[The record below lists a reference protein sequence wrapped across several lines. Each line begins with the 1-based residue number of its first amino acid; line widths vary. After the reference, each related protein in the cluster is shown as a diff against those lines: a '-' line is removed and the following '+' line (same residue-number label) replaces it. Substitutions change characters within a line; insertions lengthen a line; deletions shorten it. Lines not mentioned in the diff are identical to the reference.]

1 MNLKQQHSKNILEN
15 LSRLVREE
23 RRITTEILWHLREVE
38 ERKLFVGEGYT
49 SLFSY
54 CVDALKYSESAA
66 YRRILAMRAL
76 RQIPELGAA
85 LENGLLSVAT
95 VCLVQKHFSDQAKA
109 QKLEQPIEQK
119 KELLNA
125 MIGKSKLECQK
136 MLAALSPQALPQE
149 KERAVSATHTEI
161 SFIADD
167 RLMAKL
173 KKIKDLTAHKNPNPT
188 YAELIEMMADLTLN
202 KIDPTVV
209 RVKKATLQKI
219 DTRAK
224 QTVAPAQVTTVT
236 ATAIVIVNRTKAEA
250 RSRST
255 SSSRYIPTSLKHAV
269 WLRDRSQCTYI
280 YNGRRCKET
289 RRLEIDHIRPFAL
302 DGQTVLNNV
311 RLLCRAHN
319 QYRAIKTFGLRR
331 KVTVADTVLKNGI
344 RNSQFFGESFIAAD
358 YLLLAA
364 RQ

>member
-1 MNLKQQHSKNILEN
+1 MNLKHQLSKNILEN
-15 LSRLVREE
+15 LNRLVREE

-38 ERKLFVGEGYT
+38 ERKIFVGEGYT

-54 CVDALKYSESAA
+54 SVEGLKYSESAA

-85 LENGLLSVAT
+85 LEDGLLSLAT
-95 VCLVQKHFSDQAKA
+95 VCLVQKHFSDQAKLK
-109 QKLEQPIEQK
+109 KLELDSADRAQLREQAPAIIRAQAIESK

-149 KERAVSATHTEI
+149 KVRVVSATHTEI

-173 KKIKDLTAHKNPNPT
+173 KKVKDLSAHKNPNPT

-202 KIDPTVV
+202 KIDPALA
-209 RVKKATLQKI
+209 RSKKTSSS

-224 QTVAPAQVTTVT
+224 QTVALAEVGAAT
-236 ATAIVIVNRTKAEA
+236 ATANRTETH
-250 RSRST
+250 SD
-255 SSSRYIPTSLKHAV
+255 SSSRYYIPRPLKRLV
-269 WLRDRSQCTYI
+269 WQNAHSQCTKI
-280 YNGRRCKET
+280 TNGRRCTET
-289 RRLEIDHIRPFAL
+289 RALEIDHIKPFVL
-302 DGQTVLNNV
+302 DGTTTIENL
-311 RLLCRAHN
+311 RLLCRTHN
-319 QYRAIKTFGLRR
+319 QYRTRETFGVK
-331 KVTVADTVLKNGI
+331 KVEAWK
-344 RNSQFFGESFIAAD
+344 
-358 YLLLAA
+358 
-364 RQ
+364 